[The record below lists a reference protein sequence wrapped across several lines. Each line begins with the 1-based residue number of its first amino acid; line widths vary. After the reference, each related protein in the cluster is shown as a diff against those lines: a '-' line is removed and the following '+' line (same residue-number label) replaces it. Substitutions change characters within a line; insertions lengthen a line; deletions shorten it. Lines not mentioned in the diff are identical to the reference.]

1 MATNHDIIN
10 ELRKSYAMEL
20 ETVQNYLANSID
32 LDGVRA
38 EEIKKAL
45 LGDIEEEL
53 GHARKLGNRIKVL
66 EGRVPG
72 SLDLDRAQRYL
83 QPPRD
88 STDLIA
94 VIRGVIRAEEQA
106 LDQYKKI
113 IKMCDPI
120 DLVTQDLIL
129 EITAQEQAHRRQFI
143 GFLYEYERGEA
154 KRLTAAAAYQ
164 VNQTRFWQC
173 AQNHAVRPPI
183 VDDLS
188 SRPQRGHFPRFPRY
202 GRSHDLGIWFT
213 SALAAIASSKM

>member
-1 MATNHDIIN
+1 MIGAGTASGANFLMVHQRRPVVGTLAGQVVEESVSHDLKRTAEPAGNDFFKEGKTVMATNHDIIN
-10 ELRKSYAMEL
+10 ELTKSYAMEL
-20 ETVQNYLANSID
+20 ETVENYLANSID

-45 LGDIEEEL
+45 LRDIEEEL

-83 QPPRD
+83 QPPKD

-94 VIRGVIRAEEQA
+94 VIRGVIRAEEEA
-106 LDQYKKI
+106 IHQYKKL
-113 IKMCDPI
+113 IKMCDPV

-129 EITAQEQAHRRQFI
+129 EITAEEQAHRRQFI

-154 KRLTAAAAYQ
+154 KRLTAAAA
-164 VNQTRFWQC
+164 
-173 AQNHAVRPPI
+173 
-183 VDDLS
+183 
-188 SRPQRGHFPRFPRY
+188 
-202 GRSHDLGIWFT
+202 
-213 SALAAIASSKM
+213 

>member
-1 MATNHDIIN
+1 MVTNHDIIN

-20 ETVQNYLANSID
+20 ETVENYLANSID

-45 LGDIEEEL
+45 LRDIEEEL

-72 SLDLDRAQRYL
+72 SLDLARGQRYL
-83 QPPRD
+83 QPPDD

-94 VIRGVIRAEEQA
+94 VIRGVIRAEEEA
-106 LDQYKKI
+106 IDQYKKL
-113 IKMCDPI
+113 IKMCDPV

-129 EITAQEQAHRRQFI
+129 EITGEEQAHRRQFI

-154 KRLTAAAAYQ
+154 KRLTAAAA
-164 VNQTRFWQC
+164 
-173 AQNHAVRPPI
+173 
-183 VDDLS
+183 
-188 SRPQRGHFPRFPRY
+188 
-202 GRSHDLGIWFT
+202 
-213 SALAAIASSKM
+213 

>member
-1 MATNHDIIN
+1 LFLRKRTGEAAGNDFFKGGKTAMVTNHDIIN

-20 ETVQNYLANSID
+20 ETVENYLANSID

-45 LGDIEEEL
+45 LREIEEEL

-72 SLDLDRAQRYL
+72 SFDLDRGQRYL
-83 QPPRD
+83 LPPKD

-94 VIRGVIRAEEQA
+94 VIRGVIRAEEEA
-106 LDQYKKI
+106 IDQYKKI
-113 IKMCDPI
+113 IKMCDPV

-129 EITAQEQAHRRQFI
+129 EITGEEQSHRRQFI

-154 KRLTAAAAYQ
+154 KRLTAAAA
-164 VNQTRFWQC
+164 
-173 AQNHAVRPPI
+173 
-183 VDDLS
+183 
-188 SRPQRGHFPRFPRY
+188 
-202 GRSHDLGIWFT
+202 
-213 SALAAIASSKM
+213 

>member
-1 MATNHDIIN
+1 VKEPPGMRKTIPFKGGPIAMATNHDITN
-10 ELRKSYAMEL
+10 ELRKAYAMEL
-20 ETVQNYLANSID
+20 ETVQNYLANAID

-83 QPPRD
+83 QPPKD
-88 STDLIA
+88 STDVIA
-94 VIRGVIRAEEQA
+94 VIRGVIRAEDEA
-106 LDQYKKI
+106 IDQYKKL

-129 EITAQEQAHRRQFI
+129 EITAQEQTHRRQFI

-154 KRLTAAAAYQ
+154 TRLTTVAA
-164 VNQTRFWQC
+164 
-173 AQNHAVRPPI
+173 
-183 VDDLS
+183 
-188 SRPQRGHFPRFPRY
+188 
-202 GRSHDLGIWFT
+202 
-213 SALAAIASSKM
+213 

>member
-1 MATNHDIIN
+1 MTAGNDFFKGGQIAMGINHDIIN

-20 ETVQNYLANSID
+20 ETVENYLANSVD

-45 LGDIEEEL
+45 ARDIEEEL

-72 SLDLDRAQRYL
+72 SLDLDRGQRYL
-83 QPPRD
+83 QPPKD

-94 VIRGVIRAEEQA
+94 VIRGVIRAEEEA
-106 LDQYKKI
+106 IDQYKKL

-154 KRLTAAAAYQ
+154 KRLTATAA
-164 VNQTRFWQC
+164 
-173 AQNHAVRPPI
+173 
-183 VDDLS
+183 
-188 SRPQRGHFPRFPRY
+188 
-202 GRSHDLGIWFT
+202 
-213 SALAAIASSKM
+213 

>member
-10 ELRKSYAMEL
+10 ELRKAYAMEL
-20 ETVQNYLANSID
+20 ETVQNYLANAID

-38 EEIKKAL
+38 EEIKKSL
-45 LGDIEEEL
+45 LRDIEDEL

-72 SLDLDRAQRYL
+72 SLDLDRTQRFL
-83 QPPRD
+83 QPPKD
-88 STDLIA
+88 STDVIA
-94 VIRGVIRAEEQA
+94 VIRGVIRAEEA
-106 LDQYKKI
+106 IDQYKKI

-154 KRLTAAAAYQ
+154 KRLTAAAA
-164 VNQTRFWQC
+164 
-173 AQNHAVRPPI
+173 
-183 VDDLS
+183 
-188 SRPQRGHFPRFPRY
+188 
-202 GRSHDLGIWFT
+202 
-213 SALAAIASSKM
+213 